1 MMFCSNCGTKLGDD
15 DKFCVNCG
23 MRVEQPDGNQQENT
37 AEETAVQ
44 TGAEEKVEEE
54 TQTEEIQTEDAQAE
68 ETQAEEA
75 QTEMVATK
83 ESDGEKTSTEESTT
97 EETAVQAETEEVSA
111 KEKVSLEKKEETS
124 QSDGYQIN
132 TGASQSEGYQINSGT
147 SQSDGYQIN
156 TGANQTGPVQQAAPL
171 SSKTKKQLAAIAVC
185 ILIVIAAAVA
195 VMKIIIFPGYKVP
208 VKNLTKAINKQK
220 EKYVEDNIPKAYK
233 ALKETANMDYD
244 ELFTY
249 SITKANQDFAYD
261 DIKKAEY
268 KITEKKKVSEKRA
281 KAIRNQLRDS
291 IDSDKKISFDTKKCY
306 ALAVEFKLD
315 NGDDKE
321 TFETVVYT
329 AKSDGKWML
338 LAVKNVD
345 LDDDESEE

>member
-37 AEETAVQ
+37 AEETAGQ

-83 ESDGEKTSTEESTT
+83 ESDGEETSTGESTT

-111 KEKVSLEKKEETS
+111 KEKVKVSLEKKEE
-124 QSDGYQIN
+124 
-132 TGASQSEGYQINSGT
+132 T